1 MRYFYGILLTFLLAA
16 AAPLQ
21 VSAMEAYDYPFVNS
35 LEATVVGT
43 PTVYRADVPD
53 KDPTREHTLTIFED
67 REIPKVFWYSEP
79 LTFSLAAQR
88 GEAPLIF
95 VIAGTGGSYKSP
107 KVVAMQRAFHNAGFH
122 SIAISSPTHMN
133 FIINASTTSVPGRIE
148 EDAEDI
154 YRVMEKA
161 YERVASRVRVSEF
174 YLTGYSLGGSQSA
187 FLAKLDETR
196 QTFNFKKVL
205 VINPS
210 VSLYNSVQILD
221 QMLADTVGTE
231 PQAFNSYLGRVMRSF
246 LTAYDRSEP
255 LEFNEDFL
263 YNIYKKRVPTE
274 AKLAALIGFSFRI
287 SSSNMAFASDV
298 MTRYGMVVPSDTELS
313 STDSTTPYFEKLLRI
328 SFMDY
333 FDEFFYPYHQARNP
347 SLTRDQ
353 LIDELSLKNIESYL
367 RGNPKIAMTTNDD
380 DIILAPGEVDW
391 LRDVFGSRAKIW
403 PTGGHCG
410 NMEHKDF
417 VAYMVEYFKQ

>member
-1 MRYFYGILLTFLLAA
+1 MRYFCGTIIAIILATAA
-16 AAPLQ
+16 SLQAAD
-21 VSAMEAYDYPFVNS
+21 MEAYDYPFVNP

-43 PTVYRADVPD
+43 PTVYRADVPE
-53 KDPTREHTLTIFED
+53 KNPTREHELTIFED
-67 REIPKVFWYSEP
+67 REIPKVFWYSNR
-79 LTFSLAAQR
+79 LTFSVAAVR

-95 VIAGTGGSYKSP
+95 VIAGTGGNYKSP
-107 KVVAMQRAFHNAGFH
+107 KVVAMQKAFYQAGFH

-133 FIINASTTSVPGRIE
+133 FIINASTTSVPGLIQ

-154 YRVMEKA
+154 YRVMEQA
-161 YERVASRVRVSEF
+161 YQSVAKQVSVSEF

-196 QTFNFKKVL
+196 QVFNFKKVL

-210 VSLYNSVQILD
+210 VSLYNSVRILD
-221 QMLADTVGTE
+221 QMLADTVGEE
-231 PQAFNSYLGRVMRSF
+231 PEAFNSYLGRVMRSF
-246 LTAYDRSEP
+246 LSAYDRSEP

-274 AKLAALIGFSFRI
+274 AKLEALIGFSFRI

-298 MTRYGMVVPSDTELS
+298 MTRYGMVVPSDKVLS
-313 STDSTTPYFEKLLRI
+313 TTDSTSPYFEKLLRT

-333 FDEFFYPYHQARNP
+333 FDDFFLPYHRARNP

-353 LIDELSLKNIESYL
+353 LIDELSLKSIESYL
-367 RGNPKIAMTTNDD
+367 RGAAKITMTTNDD
-380 DIILAPGEVDW
+380 DLILEPGEVDW

-417 VAYMVEYFKQ
+417 VAYMVDYFKQ